1 MGCLKRVHKIE
12 LNCLKGLI
20 KLGRSGRVSCKT
32 NRRSMGRPA
41 LSPEARD
48 NQLVAIAVD
57 LAEQQLRDGTATP
70 TVINHYLKLGSS
82 KERLE
87 IERLKCEN
95 ELLRTKVETMKSAK
109 RSEEVYEQALR
120 AMRSYSGITDDKD
133 ERDYDED
140 DDYYDDY

>member
-1 MGCLKRVHKIE
+1 M
-12 LNCLKGLI
+12 
-20 KLGRSGRVSCKT
+20 GRSGQVSCKT

>member
-1 MGCLKRVHKIE
+1 M
-12 LNCLKGLI
+12 
-20 KLGRSGRVSCKT
+20 KLSRSNQVSCKST
-32 NRRSMGRPA
+32 KHSMGRPA

-87 IERLKCEN
+87 IERLKNEN

-120 AMRSYSGITDDKD
+120 AMRSYSGIID
-133 ERDYDED
+133 EEEDEQDYDED

>member
-20 KLGRSGRVSCKT
+20 KLGRSGQVSCKT
-32 NRRSMGRPA
+32 NHRSMGRPA